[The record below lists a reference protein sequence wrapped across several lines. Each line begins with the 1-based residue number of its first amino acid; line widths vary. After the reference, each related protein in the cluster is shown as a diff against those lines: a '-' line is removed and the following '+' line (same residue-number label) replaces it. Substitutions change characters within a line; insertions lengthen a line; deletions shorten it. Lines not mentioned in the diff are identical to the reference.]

1 MANIAISPKMRSR
14 TTPFLRISF
23 WRFMS
28 ETPELD
34 NAPFSKSAASN
45 IKKQPIERLIY
56 THKLEDAD
64 AR

>member
-34 NAPFSKSAASN
+34 YAPFSKSAASN
-45 IKKQPIERLIY
+45 IKMQPIKRHIY
-56 THKLEDAD
+56 THKSQDAD